1 MSSLRPAS
9 LLAPRADAPS
19 RGVPRGRVKAIR
31 SAKSWAKRST
41 SRSNGCEECLGIAHL
56 CRTEMICATRGS
68 VPCLS
73 SIIRSF
79 FSNSAAREG
88 SLYCEDI
95 LRSLRSGLTP
105 RPANTEGRAFAV
117 LRPHL
122 DRPAVRD
129 HDLLRDEQ
137 PKTEPGCA
145 LRRGGSPA
153 ESIED
158 VREQHL
164 RNGGSLIVDLHPD
177 LSVGAAQGDGDRRPR
192 LAMHD
197 RVRHQV
203 RDHLA
208 GAVRIEPAVGPPLGR
223 AAQLYARMEYL
234 QVVEN
239 LVTER
244 EQITLTGRD
253 G

>member
-1 MSSLRPAS
+1 M
-9 LLAPRADAPS
+9 
-19 RGVPRGRVKAIR
+19 RGV
-31 SAKSWAKRST
+31 
-41 SRSNGCEECLGIAHL
+41 SRHCSSMPNRNDLRNQGFGPL
-56 CRTEMICATRGS
+56 
-68 VPCLS
+68 
-73 SIIRSF
+73 SIIDNQVILLQFGGKR
-79 FSNSAAREG
+79 G

-158 VREQHL
+158 AREQPL
-164 RNGGSLIVDLHPD
+164 RTGGSRIVD
-177 LSVGAAQGDGDRRPR
+177 
-192 LAMHD
+192 
-197 RVRHQV
+197 
-203 RDHLA
+203 
-208 GAVRIEPAVGPPLGR
+208 I
-223 AAQLYARMEYL
+223 
-234 QVVEN
+234 
-239 LVTER
+239 
-244 EQITLTGRD
+244 
-253 G
+253 

>member
-1 MSSLRPAS
+1 M
-9 LLAPRADAPS
+9 
-19 RGVPRGRVKAIR
+19 RGV
-31 SAKSWAKRST
+31 
-41 SRSNGCEECLGIAHL
+41 SRHRASMPNRNDLRNQGFGPL
-56 CRTEMICATRGS
+56 
-68 VPCLS
+68 
-73 SIIRSF
+73 SIIDNQVIPLQFGGKR
-79 FSNSAAREG
+79 G

-105 RPANTEGRAFAV
+105 RPANTEGRAFAL

-122 DRPAVRD
+122 DRPAVRNY
-129 HDLLRDEQ
+129 DLLRDEES
-137 PKTEPGCA
+137 KTEPGCA
-145 LRRGGSPA
+145 LRRGGSAA

-158 VREQHL
+158 MREQHL

-177 LSVGAAQGDGDRRPR
+177 LSVGAAQGDDDRRPR

-208 GAVRIEPAVGPPLGR
+208 GALRIEPPIGPPHRR
-223 AAQLYARMEYL
+223 AAQLYSGMQQL
-234 QVVEN
+234 QPVEN
-239 LVTER
+239 LATER
-244 EQITLTGRD
+244 EQITLAGRD

>member
-9 LLAPRADAPS
+9 LLAPRAATPS
-19 RGVPRGRVKAIR
+19 RGVPRGRVEEIR

-56 CRTEMICATRGS
+56 CRTEVICATGGA

-79 FSNSAAREG
+79 FSNSAAERIPLARRQNEV
-88 SLYCEDI
+88 
-95 LRSLRSGLTP
+95 LRSGLTP
-105 RPANTEGRAFAV
+105 RPADAEGRAFAV

-122 DRPAVRD
+122 DRPTVRS

-145 LRRGGSPA
+145 LRRGGPPA
-153 ESIED
+153 ERLED
-158 VREQHL
+158 MREQYL
-164 RNGGSLIVDLHPD
+164 RNWEAIVVDLHPD
-177 LSVGAAQGDGDRRPR
+177 LSVDAAQGDGDRRPR
-192 LAMHD
+192 LAMYD

-208 GAVRIEPAVGPPLGR
+208 GALRIDPAVGPPLRR
-223 AAQLYARMEYL
+223 AAQLYSGMQQL
-234 QVVEN
+234 QPLEN

-244 EQITLTGRD
+244 EQITLAWRD